1 MANTFKNALA
11 RNVGTSAVSVYTA
24 PSAKNSICIELDVC
38 NTTASGVTCDVYITK
53 NTDSLNYYLVKST
66 PVPVGGSLQVVAGQ
80 KIVLSNGDI
89 LKVVSSVASSL
100 DVVGAILE
108 DV

>member
-11 RNVGTSAVSVYTA
+11 RNVGTSAATLYTA
-24 PSAKNSICIELDVC
+24 PASKNSIAIELDLC
-38 NTTASGVTCDVYITK
+38 NTTNSGVTADVYITSGG
-53 NTDSLNYYLVKST
+53 NNYYIVKQA
-66 PVPVGGSLQVVAGQ
+66 PVPVGGSLQVIAGQ
-80 KIVLSNGDI
+80 KIVLSNGDA
-89 LKVVSSVASSL
+89 LKVVSSVASSI

>member
-11 RNVGTSAVSVYTA
+11 RNIGTSAVSIYTA

-53 NTDSLNYYLVKST
+53 NTDSLNYYLIKST
-66 PVPVGGSLQVVAGQ
+66 PVPVGGSLQVIAGQ
-80 KIVLSNGDI
+80 KIVLTNGDI

>member
-11 RNVGTSAVSVYTA
+11 RNIGTSAVSIYTA

-38 NTTASGVTCDVYITK
+38 NTTASGVTCDVFITK
-53 NTDSLNYYLVKST
+53 FSDSLNYYLIKST
-66 PVPVGGSLQVVAGQ
+66 PVPVGGSLQVIAGQ

-89 LKVVSSVASSL
+89 LKVVSSAASSL

>member
-11 RNVGTSAVSVYTA
+11 RNVGTAAVSVYTA
-24 PSAKNSICIELDVC
+24 PASKNSIAIELDLC
-38 NTTASGVTCDVYITK
+38 NTTSSGVTADVYITSGG
-53 NTDSLNYYLVKST
+53 NDYYLVKQA
-66 PVPVGGSLQVVAGQ
+66 PVPVGGSLQVIAGQ
-80 KIVLSNGDI
+80 KIVLSNGDV
-89 LKVVSSVASSL
+89 LKVVSSVASSI

>member
-11 RNVGTSAVSVYTA
+11 RNVGTTAVSVYTA

-38 NTTASGVTCDVYITK
+38 NTTSSGVTCDVYITK
-53 NTDSLNYYLVKST
+53 FSDSLNYYLIKSA

-80 KIVLSNGDI
+80 KIVVSNGDI
-89 LKVVSSVASSL
+89 IKVVSSVASSL

>member
-11 RNVGTSAVSVYTA
+11 RNVGTTAVSVYTA

-38 NTTASGVTCDVYITK
+38 NTTASGVTADVYITSGG
-53 NTDSLNYYLVKST
+53 NNYYIVKQA

-89 LKVVSSVASSL
+89 LKVISSVASSL

>member
-11 RNVGTSAVSVYTA
+11 RNIGTSAVSIYTA

-38 NTTASGVTCDVYITK
+38 NTTASGVTCDVFITK
-53 NTDSLNYYLVKST
+53 NTDSLNYYLIKST
-66 PVPVGGSLQVVAGQ
+66 PVPVGGSLQVIAGQ
-80 KIVLSNGDI
+80 KIVLTNGDI
-89 LKVVSSVASSL
+89 LKVVSSAASSL

>member
-11 RNVGTSAVSVYTA
+11 RNIGTSAVSIYTA
-24 PSAKNSICIELDVC
+24 PSGKNSICIELDVC

-80 KIVLSNGDI
+80 KIVLTNGDI
-89 LKVVSSVASSL
+89 LKVISSVASSL

>member
-11 RNVGTSAVSVYTA
+11 RNVGTSAATLYTA
-24 PSAKNSICIELDVC
+24 PASKNSIAIELDLC
-38 NTTASGVTCDVYITK
+38 NTTSSGVTADVYITSGG
-53 NTDSLNYYLVKST
+53 NNYYIVKQA
-66 PVPVGGSLQVVAGQ
+66 PVPVGGSLQVIAGQ
-80 KIVLSNGDI
+80 KIVLSNGDA
-89 LKVVSSVASSL
+89 LKVVSSVDSSI

>member
-11 RNVGTSAVSVYTA
+11 KDVGTSAVSVYTA
-24 PSAKNSICIELDVC
+24 PSNTKSIAIELDVC
-38 NTTASGVTCDVYITK
+38 NTTSSGVSVDAYIT
-53 NTDSLNYYLVKST
+53 SGGVNYYIVKTT
-66 PVPVGGSLQVVAGQ
+66 PVPVGGSLQIIAGQ

-89 LKVVSSVASSL
+89 LKVVSNTAASI
-100 DVVGAILE
+100 DVVAAILE

>member
-11 RNVGTSAVSVYTA
+11 RNVGTSATTVYTA
-24 PSAKNSICIELDVC
+24 PSAKNSICIELDLC
-38 NTTASGVTCDVYITK
+38 NTTSSGVTADVYITSSA
-53 NTDSLNYYLVKST
+53 NNYYLVKSA
-66 PVPVGGSLQVVAGQ
+66 PVPVGGSLQVIAGQ
-80 KIVLSNGDI
+80 KIVLSNGDA
-89 LKVVSSVASSL
+89 LKVVSSVASSI

>member
-1 MANTFKNALA
+1 MANTFRNALA
-11 RNVGTSAVSVYTA
+11 RNIGTSAVSIYTA

>member
-11 RNVGTSAVSVYTA
+11 RNVGTSATTVYTA
-24 PSAKNSICIELDVC
+24 PASKNSIAIELDLC
-38 NTTASGVTCDVYITK
+38 NTTSSGVTADVYITSSA
-53 NTDSLNYYLVKST
+53 NNYYLIKSA
-66 PVPVGGSLQVVAGQ
+66 PVPVGGSLQVIAGQ
-80 KIVLSNGDI
+80 KIVLSNGDT
-89 LKVVSSVASSL
+89 LKVVSSVASSI

>member
-1 MANTFKNALA
+1 MANTFRNALA

>member
-11 RNVGTSAVSVYTA
+11 RNVGTSAATLYTA
-24 PSAKNSICIELDVC
+24 PASKNSIAIELDLC
-38 NTTASGVTCDVYITK
+38 NTTSSGVTADVYITSGGA
-53 NTDSLNYYLVKST
+53 DYYIVKQA
-66 PVPVGGSLQVVAGQ
+66 PVPVGGSLQVIAGQ
-80 KIVLSNGDI
+80 KIVLSNGDA
-89 LKVVSSVASSL
+89 LKVVSSVASSI